1 MSKTV
6 PIDVP
11 SELLAE
17 AGAVSEVMNRS
28 VAQQI
33 AHWARVGR
41 EVELAA
47 SVSVQS
53 LRAVFA
59 GRRSYDELSGEEQ
72 AVVRAQWAERM
83 DVLRGGLVYTD
94 VFSQQERSSAELDD
108 ESNVVRRKPDSAHL
122 DR

>member
-17 AGAVSEVMNRS
+17 AGAVSEAMNRS

-72 AVVRAQWAERM
+72 AVVRAQWVERM

-94 VFSQQERSSAELDD
+94 VFSQQERSSVELDD
-108 ESNVVRRKPDSAHL
+108 ERNVVRREPDSSHL

>member
-94 VFSQQERSSAELDD
+94 VFSQQERSSVELDD
-108 ESNVVRRKPDSAHL
+108 ESNVVRREPDSAHL

>member
-94 VFSQQERSSAELDD
+94 VFSQQERSSVELDD
-108 ESNVVRRKPDSAHL
+108 ESNVVRREPDSSHL